1 MIDLHTH
8 STASDGTDSPRR
20 VAELAAQQG
29 CTAFALTDHDGL
41 GGIEEAAAA
50 AAAAGIGF
58 VPGCEISCPHS
69 GTLHLL
75 VYFVKSGEGP
85 LQDELERLQAIRDSR
100 NRLMVTRLAELGLP
114 VSYEE
119 LQLEAGGRGAGRPH
133 AAAVLVRKG
142 VVASV
147 QEAFDR
153 FLAKGRPGYV
163 EKERL
168 AVDEAVRLATL
179 SGGVAVLAHPLSL
192 NLTLSQLDSAVG
204 ELAAAGVVGLEAV
217 YGRYSP
223 EERAALVN
231 LAERH
236 NLVATGG
243 SDYHGTYKPGLTVG
257 VGAGDLDVPDDVI
270 ARLEDRRPPI

>member
-20 VAELAAQQG
+20 VAELAAQRG

-50 AAAAGIGF
+50 AAQAGIGF
-58 VPGCEISCPHS
+58 VPGCEISCPHG

-75 VYFVKSGEGP
+75 VYFVEPGEGP
-85 LQDELERLQAIRDSR
+85 LQDELGRLQAIRDER
-100 NRLMVTRLAELGLP
+100 NRSMVTRLSELGLP
-114 VSYEE
+114 ISHEE
-119 LQLEAGGRGAGRPH
+119 LQSEAGGRGAGRPH

-142 VVASV
+142 VVDSV
-147 QEAFDR
+147 QDAFDR

-168 AVDEAVRLATL
+168 PVDQAVRLAAL

-223 EERAALVN
+223 AERAALVD
-231 LAERH
+231 LAARH
-236 NLVATGG
+236 GLVATGG
-243 SDYHGTYKPGLTVG
+243 SDYHGTYKPGLQIG
-257 VGAGDLDVPDDVI
+257 VGTGDLEVPDETLDHL
-270 ARLEDRRPPI
+270 RDRRP